1 MNLRFLNWLCVA
13 GLVIASVG
21 CGDDDGILDAEN
33 RGPQALIRFV
43 HAVPDTGAVDF
54 KFVDRVENIPTFGG
68 VPFRGVSGA
77 SYQAVAPGERAVRIF
92 VNSPDA
98 AQAVKRLIDTTITLA
113 ANTRYTLVY
122 AGNARGNADRLVVLT
137 DEATLPAPAAGSI
150 AMKLLN
156 AASTLGAVT
165 VTVTPSGTTGASTT
179 PAATFSAV
187 AYLSQT
193 AYSTLPVR
201 PTGTDNLYTF
211 NVTPTTG
218 TAFTATPA
226 EPGTAAPAG
235 ATYGPVPG
243 MQISGSVLTAVVVP
257 GAVAGS
263 QAEVQS
269 GTPAVPVNLTPTVII
284 LIDKQLNPTT

>member
-13 GLVIASVG
+13 GLVVASVG
-21 CGDDDGILDAEN
+21 CGDDDGILGAEN

-54 KFVDRVENIPTFGG
+54 KFVDKVENIPTFGG

-77 SYQAVAPGERAVRIF
+77 GYQAVDPGQRAVRIF

-98 AQAVKRLIDTTITLA
+98 AQAIKRLVDTTITLT

-150 AMKLLN
+150 AIKLLN
-156 AASTLGAVT
+156 AAVSLGTVD
-165 VTVTPSGTTGASTT
+165 VTVTPTGTGGGPTA
-179 PAATFSAV
+179 AATFNDV
-187 AYLSQT
+187 AYPTQS
-193 AYSTLPVR
+193 AYATLPAR
-201 PTGTDNLYTF
+201 PTGTGNLYAF

-218 TAFTATPA
+218 AAFTATPD
-226 EPGTAAPAG
+226 EPGTPAPEG

-243 MQISGSVLTAVVVP
+243 MQIPGSVMTAVVVP
-257 GAVAGS
+257 GAVPGS
-263 QAEVQS
+263 QAEELDDDDL
-269 GTPAVPVNLTPTVII
+269 PVNTAPTVII
-284 LIDKQLNPTT
+284 MFDKQLNPTT